1 MQKQERENNGLS
13 GQFPAACV
21 GVVQGLR
28 VGPAQAPLLHHD
40 TDGKAA
46 PLMPAPIKL
55 QTGWGHAHVVD
66 QCFEISPESVWTSP
80 GSGASLAPEY
90 GIAIFWCRR

>member
-28 VGPAQAPLLHHD
+28 VGPAQAQLLHHD

-46 PLMPAPIKL
+46 LLMPAPIKL
-55 QTGWGHAHVVD
+55 QPLGVTLTWA
-66 QCFEISPESVWTSP
+66 INALRSVP
-80 GSGASLAPEY
+80 ANQFGLLPAQAQFLRQNME
-90 GIAIFWCRR
+90 